1 LARLHEAAT
10 KALPRGHCEASLR
23 SCNRAYNMAMKRLL
37 TLAAFVVFVA
47 LVSASAQ
54 RGGMRGSGG
63 GHGVAVGHP
72 SGGRSFSGMRGGP
85 GAGPSFRGNG
95 FGGGRFRTGGF
106 HRCFGCR
113 RGFGFPWH
121 AGYGYGGYYSPYWWW
136 DSSSSYNYDEERE
149 QELQV
154 ANQMNALS
162 IEEQNVREREDW
174 LREREEQDS
183 YARRPVREE
192 EHSAPS
198 PATVLVFHDQH
209 QQEVRNYAIA
219 GGTLWVLNDHIA
231 AKKIQLSE
239 LDLAATTKAND
250 ERGVEFQIPQ

>member
-1 LARLHEAAT
+1 MRR
-10 KALPRGHCEASLR
+10 P
-23 SCNRAYNMAMKRLL
+23 L
-37 TLAAFVVFVA
+37 TLAAFLILVA

-54 RGGMRGSGG
+54 RGGMRASGR
-63 GHGVAVGHP
+63 GVGVGHP
-72 SGGRSFSGMRGGP
+72 SGSHAFSGMRAGP
-85 GAGPSFRGNG
+85 GAPPSFRGG
-95 FGGGRFRTGGF
+95 SFGGVRIRTGGF

-113 RGFGFPWH
+113 RGFGFPWY
-121 AGYGYGGYYSPYWWW
+121 AGYGYGGYYSPYWW

-149 QELQV
+149 QEIQV

-162 IEEQNVREREDW
+162 IHEQHLREREDW

-183 YARRPVREE
+183 YARRQPAREE

-198 PATVLVFHDQH
+198 PATVLVFRDQH

-219 GGTLWVLNDHIA
+219 GGTLWVLSEQA
-231 AKKIQLSE
+231 AKKIPLSE